1 MPRGAV
7 SCKPKSCDITPERG
21 DLQRKRKTSMLA
33 GMATISRPAK
43 TLAFLLTGAAL
54 TACVGPRKEAVPYM
68 SSEGVANAA
77 YTANYNGNASASG
90 KLRAKPVPETEKT
103 DEAKGAADD
112 GAAEVS
118 ER

>member
-1 MPRGAV
+1 M
-7 SCKPKSCDITPERG
+7 
-21 DLQRKRKTSMLA
+21 KTLTLLLA
-33 GMATISRPAK
+33 GMV
-43 TLAFLLTGAAL
+43 L

-90 KLRAKPVPETEKT
+90 KLRVQPAVQTEATKEAETAPS
-103 DEAKGAADD
+103 D
-112 GAAEVS
+112 AAEAS

>member
-1 MPRGAV
+1 
-7 SCKPKSCDITPERG
+7 
-21 DLQRKRKTSMLA
+21 MLA
-33 GMATISRPAK
+33 GMASRSRHVK
-43 TLAFLLTGAAL
+43 TLALLLAGMAL

-90 KLRAKPVPETEKT
+90 KLRVQPAVQTEAAKEAETPAS
-103 DEAKGAADD
+103 D
-112 GAAEVS
+112 AAEAS